1 MKLSS
6 KIHRFLLILVCIIGL
21 NQLAQADEF
30 DYVRVSEALFPESR
44 TWLNIGRAPTLPAS
58 QFQQVKNK
66 LKQSYLAAISTSDP
80 FEGQDCSF
88 IQRSLEPSEIK
99 SFYLLDIDHDG
110 IVDIVYIGSAQCAE
124 GGATVIWYGT
134 QNGFAVR
141 SPAVFPLRLLRVS
154 SDGGRA
160 LSVSEGCCGDPV
172 DKYHTGS
179 LSNLRDGDTIPFL
192 HDTVLPRSSLD
203 RSFHFVARR
212 EVKLRLAP
220 KINDQYDQGL
230 SEFLNRAAFGN
241 VLRSY
246 LKNSKGVALASVVE
260 YGQKW
265 YFVVM
270 AAESNA
276 LASHDPYLGVRAGW
290 LLASE
295 VNVLGHHERL

>member
-1 MKLSS
+1 MKITFVLRQFFVAFFVMCL
-6 KIHRFLLILVCIIGL
+6 HGFTY
-21 NQLAQADEF
+21 ADEF
-30 DYVRVSEALFPESR
+30 DYVRGSDVLFPESR
-44 TWLNIGRAPTLPAS
+44 TWLDIGRAPTLPAA
-58 QFQQVKNK
+58 QFQQVKDK
-66 LKQSYLAAISTSDP
+66 LRQSYLAAISRSDP
-80 FEGQDCSF
+80 FEGPDCSL
-88 IQRSLEPSEIK
+88 IQRVLELNEIK
-99 SFYLLDIDHDG
+99 SFHLVDIDHDG
-110 IVDIVYIGSAQCAE
+110 VLDIAYVGSAQCAE

-141 SPAVFPLRLLRVS
+141 SPAVFPVRLLRVS
-154 SDGGRA
+154 SDGRRT

-192 HDTVLPRSSLD
+192 HDTVLPRSNLD

-212 EVKLRLAP
+212 ELKLRSTP
-220 KINDQYDQGL
+220 KISDQYDQGL

-246 LKNSKGVALASVVE
+246 LKNSRGVALASVV
-260 YGQKW
+260 GHGRKW

-276 LASHDPYLGVRAGW
+276 LASHDPYLGVRVGW
-290 LLASE
+290 LLESE
-295 VNVLGHHERL
+295 VTALGQR